1 MLNEKS
7 QEILSKGEQTIMQ
20 KLTSLPFVYICDKKF
35 VFLIKFIPLI
45 KKNRLKEVLFPTLV
59 CCIFK
64 NERNLK
70 IILQEISKELLIMYL
85 NHQIQNYPYEKPV
98 ISTRDTKESIPEEK
112 EKTNDKSFEKQEKTT
127 EKLPSL
133 TMIEEKKDEEP
144 EEGIY
149 SNYMRYV
156 RDSQMKNEKKG
167 PRSLSISST
176 TSSQNNSC
184 LISSSQHFCFPLRF
198 PRQLWED
205 VIDFINS
212 VGE

>member
-1 MLNEKS
+1 M
-7 QEILSKGEQTIMQ
+7 
-20 KLTSLPFVYICDKKF
+20 
-35 VFLIKFIPLI
+35 
-45 KKNRLKEVLFPTLV
+45 KEVLFPTLIS
-59 CCIFK
+59 CIFK

-70 IILQEISKELLIMYL
+70 IILQEISIEIVLGYL
-85 NHQIQNYPYEKPV
+85 NHQIQTYPYEKPAV
-98 ISTRDTKESIPEEK
+98 STKYTKENISEEK
-112 EKTNDKSFEKQEKTT
+112 ENINDKSQEKQEKTT
-127 EKLPSL
+127 EKIPSL
-133 TMIEEKKDEEP
+133 TIIEEKKDEEP